1 MLIPTTAS
9 TPDFHRK
16 EDVLLQWK
24 GDTPVELPTDSLTMP
39 QFQLRNISV
48 RGCQELYKTGK
59 VQNDGTVPVY
69 CYPKYS

>member
-1 MLIPTTAS
+1 MMFLLVAS

-48 RGCQELYKTGK
+48 RECRELYKTGK
-59 VQNDGTVPVY
+59 VHTYCTVPVY
-69 CYPKYS
+69 CYPKYI